1 MMTAV
6 ESPRLRTI
14 REFAEQEIILPT
26 GPFANQRFKV
36 SRNPYLGLW
45 FDAIDSGLWQRFVA
59 TGPTQSG
66 KTLGAFVIPIMY
78 HLFEVRETVVCGIPT
93 LDMIADKWTQDLLPA
108 IASSRYRDLLPRS
121 GAGSRGGD
129 STAIQFA
136 HGPTLRFMSAGGGDK
151 TRAGFT
157 SRVLAV
163 TETDGMDEA
172 GGSSREADK
181 VSQFEGR
188 LRAFQNRA
196 RSYFECTVSLESG
209 RTWRE
214 YTGGTESRI
223 AIQCPHCR
231 EFVTPEREHLS
242 GWREC
247 ETVIEAGRKSA
258 IGCPSCGSMWTETE
272 RIDANRSPVMLHGK
286 QTISQDGIISGIPPE
301 TDTLGFRWSAA
312 NNLLVKASVIGQD
325 EWKAARDPDETNA
338 EKKMLQFVWAKPF
351 KPDKAD
357 LTQIDAHA
365 ITQRVSTDH
374 RGIVPADVH
383 RITTSID
390 IGKWLCHWICVGW
403 GPNATPHVIDYGRL
417 EVPTSD
423 LGEELAVLSALRAF
437 RDICDTGWPTTDKPM
452 KPAISFVDAGWNQPI
467 VLRFCSESPG
477 YFPSKGRGIGQ
488 IKQKGP
494 GRETGSKVVGVG
506 DGYEIVNLP
515 GQVVPFVE
523 VDVDKWKS
531 WVHAR
536 IQTPIGKPGALTI
549 FASGAN
555 EHLAFAKHLTAERKI
570 EEFVAGKGLVTR
582 WEAMNRNNH
591 WLDALMNACAA
602 GHAVGERLID
612 QPVAIVTMPARPQ
625 AEPTDSEWLPDRTNW
640 MKR

>member
-1 MMTAV
+1 MTAAMK
-6 ESPRLRTI
+6 SPKLRSL
-14 REFAEQEIILPT
+14 REFAEAEMVLPT
-26 GPFANQRFKV
+26 GPYAGRKFRAD
-36 SRNPYLGLW
+36 RNPYLGLW
-45 FDAIDSGLWQRFVA
+45 FDAIDSKQWRRFVA

-66 KTLGAFVIPIMY
+66 KTLGCYVIPIMY
-78 HLFEVRETVVCGIPT
+78 HLFEVRETVICGLPT
-93 LDMIADKWTQDLLPA
+93 LDMMADKWTQDLLPA
-108 IASSRYRDLLPRS
+108 IAASRYRDLLPRT
-121 GAGSRGGD
+121 GAGSRGGEAT
-129 STAIQFA
+129 SIQFA
-136 HGPTLRFMSAGGGDK
+136 HGPTLKFMSGGGGDK
-151 TRAGFT
+151 SRAGFT
-157 SRVLAV
+157 ARVLAI

-181 VSQFEGR
+181 ISQLEGR
-188 LRAFQNRA
+188 LRAFGDRA
-196 RSYFECTVSLESG
+196 VTYMECTVSLESG

-223 AIQCPHCR
+223 AIRCPHCSQ
-231 EFVTPEREHLS
+231 FVTPEREHLS

-247 ETVIEAGRKSA
+247 ETVMDAARHAA
-258 IGCPSCGSMWTETE
+258 IGCPACGAMWTELE
-272 RIDANRSPVMLHGK
+272 RVEANRTPRLLHGK
-286 QTISQDGIISGIPPE
+286 QTISTDGVVSGAAPE
-301 TDTLGFRWSAA
+301 TDTLGFRWNAA
-312 NNLLVKASVIGQD
+312 NNLLVKSSVVAQD
-325 EWKAARDPDETNA
+325 EWKASRDPDETNA
-338 EKKMLQFVWAKPF
+338 EKKMLQFVWAKPYR
-351 KPDKAD
+351 PDKAD
-357 LTQIDAHA
+357 LTQVDAHA

-383 RITTSID
+383 RITVAID
-390 IGKWLCHWICVGW
+390 IGKWLCHWVCVGW
-403 GPNATPHVIDYGRL
+403 AQHATPHVIDYGRL

-423 LGEELAVLSALRAF
+423 LGEELAVLSALRSF
-437 RDICDTGWPTTDKPM
+437 RDICDTGWPTTGGNI

-467 VLRFCSESPG
+467 VLRFCSESPS

-488 IKQKGP
+488 IKQKGT

-506 DGYEIVNLP
+506 DGYEIVQLP
-515 GQVVPFVE
+515 GQTVPFVE

-549 FASGAN
+549 FAASAN
-555 EHLAFAKHLTAERKI
+555 DHLAFAKHLTAERKV

-602 GHAVGERLID
+602 GHAAGERLID
-612 QPVAIVTMPARPQ
+612 QPAAVVTMPARQQP
-625 AEPTDSEWLPDRTNW
+625 ESSDWLPDRSNW